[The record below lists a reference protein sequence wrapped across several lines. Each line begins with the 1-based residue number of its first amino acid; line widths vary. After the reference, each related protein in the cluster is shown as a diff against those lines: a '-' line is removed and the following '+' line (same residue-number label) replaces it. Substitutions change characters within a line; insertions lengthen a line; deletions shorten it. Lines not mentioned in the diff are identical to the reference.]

1 MSRPENSAPDSAI
14 PFSGPREQPQ
24 LRELLGGLDIGV
36 WYCDLPF
43 SNLNWDVTVKR
54 HFGLPPDA
62 AVTIDTFFE
71 RLHPEDR
78 VRTAAKIQASID
90 SHTAFD
96 MEYRTLA
103 DSGALRWIRAIGTTT
118 YDPSGVATRFDG
130 LTLDVTKRR
139 RSEEEANTSRKAL
152 TEVFERIADGF
163 VVFDRDFRY
172 SFLNQTAAEL
182 VGRGAE
188 ELVGRRVTE
197 IFPGFEHTPFWE
209 ALQRA
214 QITQKVVEL
223 EEFFG
228 PLRKWVNVRIFPA
241 NDGLSI
247 YLRDITEQRTSEE
260 KLRMNELQFQTLANS
275 IPQLAWM
282 AHADG
287 GIFWYNQRW
296 YQYTGSTPEAMEGWG
311 WKSVHAPEMLE
322 RVESAW
328 MESIRTG
335 NPFDM
340 VFPLRGADGTF
351 RPFLTRVEPIRNSE
365 GAVLRWFGTNTDISS
380 QREAEDALRSNQERL
395 RAALEAAA
403 TGTFRWN
410 LVTNA
415 LDWDEALDRLFGLAP
430 RETVRSLENFLEHV
444 HPDDRATVAA
454 RSEECARTGKDF
466 DMEFRVVWAD
476 GKVRWIYD
484 RAKAFFDDAGRPIY
498 MTGACVDIT
507 ERKRFEQ
514 SLQERMRVAALAG
527 DVGRAVTTSNSLE
540 EMLRMCAD
548 AVARHSGAVGVG
560 LWTMDARRSA
570 VRLQVSSGVC
580 PGSGQRHAARVI
592 ATRLPL
598 LTNEGQGEC
607 RSFAGYPLLV
617 DGALT
622 GVIGLFG
629 NEEFPPETVT
639 TLASIANTLALGI
652 ERKRNEAALR
662 ESEARKTA
670 VLNTALDCV
679 ITIDQDNRII
689 EFNPAA
695 QETFGYT
702 VEQAIGAD
710 MPELIMPEKLR
721 DAHRRGLAR
730 YAESGVGPIL
740 GKRLELEG
748 MRSDGSL
755 FPIELAVNRIPSDGA
770 MLFTATIRDITD
782 RKRTEEEVRQARD
795 AAEAGNRAKSDFLA
809 SMSHELRTPLNAI
822 IGYSEMLQEEA
833 EDLAAPSLVDDLR
846 KIHGAGR
853 HLLSL
858 ISDVLDLSK
867 IEAGRMEVFPETFN
881 VADAAREV
889 TSTIEPLVE
898 KNGNRLVVD
907 IAENAGSMHADLTK
921 VRQSLFNLL
930 SNAAK
935 FTKNGTITL
944 RIRPDHGDETVR
956 LTVSDSG
963 IGIAPDRLQQL
974 FQPFV
979 QLADSMVHK
988 TGGTGLGLA
997 LTKRFC
1003 ELMGGSIA
1011 AESQLGEGSQ
1021 FTIILPR
1028 NVKIAA
1034 NEDARAAEGE
1044 RALENVPSQATVLV
1058 IDDDP
1063 AARDLMQRYLA
1074 REHVNA
1080 LTAASGEEG
1089 LRMAREQRCD
1099 LITLDVL
1106 MPGMDGWAVLQAL
1119 KSDPVTCDIPVVVVS
1134 ILEDRNLGYS
1144 LGAAEFLTKP
1154 IDRDRLLNVLRRYQ
1168 CENPPCPVLIVEDD
1182 DATRR
1187 LLANLLSRDGW
1198 RVVEA
1203 QNGVD
1208 ALHVLS
1214 REKPELIILDLMM
1227 PEMNGFEFAA
1237 AMRASTEWREIPI
1250 LVITAKD
1257 VTADDRRRLNG
1268 QVEQIL
1274 AKTGAGPEA
1283 LFGEIRQMVKRIAGE
1298 RKFRSTRL

>member
-1 MSRPENSAPDSAI
+1 MPV
-14 PFSGPREQPQ
+14 GPATEQPQ
-24 LRELLGGLDIGV
+24 LAQLLDGLKIGV
-36 WYCDLPF
+36 WFCALPF
-43 SNLNWDVTVKR
+43 ARLNWDVTVKK
-54 HFGLPPDA
+54 HFFLPPDA

-71 RLHPEDR
+71 RLHPDDR
-78 VRTAAKIQASID
+78 GRTADNIQASITNH
-90 SHTAFD
+90 STFD
-96 MEYRTLA
+96 MEYRTVSP
-103 DSGALRWIRAIGTTT
+103 SGTMRWVRAIGTPT
-118 YDPSGVATRFDG
+118 YDSSGAPTRFDG
-130 LTLDVTKRR
+130 LTLDVTDKK
-139 RSEEEANTSRKAL
+139 RSEREAEAS
-152 TEVFERIADGF
+152 DGVSAYF
-163 VVFDRDFRY
+163 RD
-172 SFLNQTAAEL
+172 
-182 VGRGAE
+182 
-188 ELVGRRVTE
+188 VTE
-197 IFPGFEHTPFWE
+197 
-209 ALQRA
+209 
-214 QITQKVVEL
+214 QK
-223 EEFFG
+223 G
-228 PLRKWVNVRIFPA
+228 SQATLRI
-241 NDGLSI
+241 NDV
-247 YLRDITEQRTSEE
+247 
-260 KLRMNELQFQTLANS
+260 QFQTLADS

-287 GIFWYNQRW
+287 AIFWYNQRW
-296 YQYTGSTPEAMEGWG
+296 YQYTGSTPEQMEGWG
-311 WKSVHAPEMLE
+311 WKSVHDPEMLDA
-322 RVESAW
+322 VMAAW
-328 MESIRTG
+328 MESIKTG

-340 VFPLRGADGTF
+340 VFPLRGADGIF
-351 RPFLTRVEPIRNSE
+351 RPFLTRVEPIRDAS

-380 QREAEDALRSNQERL
+380 QRDAEDALRSNQERL

-403 TGTFRWN
+403 TGTFRWD

-430 RETVRSLENFLEHV
+430 GDTVRSLGNFLEHV
-444 HPDDRATVAA
+444 YPADRAAVAA
-454 RSEECARTGKDF
+454 RSEESARTGADF
-466 DMEFRVVWAD
+466 EMEFRVVWAD
-476 GKVRWIYD
+476 GKLRWIYD
-484 RAKAFFDDAGRPIY
+484 RAKAFFDESGRPIY

-514 SLQERMRVAALAG
+514 SLQERMRAAALAG
-527 DVGRAVTTSNSLE
+527 DVGLAVTTSNSLQ
-540 EMLRMCAD
+540 EMLRMCTD
-548 AVARHSGAVGVG
+548 AVARHTGAAGAG
-560 LWTMDARRSA
+560 LWTMEKTGKML
-570 VRLQVSSGVC
+570 RLHASSGVC
-580 PGSGQRHAARVI
+580 PGSGQRHAARIV

-598 LTNEGQGEC
+598 LTNEGPRESL
-607 RSFAGYPLLV
+607 SFAGYPLLV

-629 NEEFPPETVT
+629 TDEFAPETLA
-639 TLASIANTLALGI
+639 TLGSIANTLALGI

-679 ITIDQDNRII
+679 ITIDQDSRII

-702 VEQAIGAD
+702 LEQAIGAE
-710 MPELIMPEKLR
+710 MPELIMPESFREL
-721 DAHRRGLAR
+721 HRRGVAQ
-730 YAESGVGPIL
+730 YAKSGVAPIL

-748 MRSDGSL
+748 LRSDGTT

-770 MLFTATIRDITD
+770 MLFTATIRDITE
-782 RKRTEEEVRQARD
+782 RKRTEVEVRQARD

-833 EDLAAPSLVDDLR
+833 DEMNATSLVNDLR
-846 KIHGAGR
+846 KIHAAGR

-867 IEAGRMEVFPETFN
+867 IEAGRMELFPETFEVN
-881 VADAAREV
+881 AAAREV

-907 IAENAGSMHADLTK
+907 VSADAGSMHADLTK

-944 RIRPDHGDETVR
+944 RIRPDSETGTVR
-956 LTVSDSG
+956 LTVSDTG
-963 IGIAPDRLQQL
+963 IGMAPDRVQQL

-979 QLADSMVHK
+979 QLADSMAHK

-1003 ELMGGSIA
+1003 ELMGGRIEV
-1011 AESQLGEGSQ
+1011 ESQLGVGSQ
-1021 FTIILPR
+1021 FTMILPR
-1028 NVKIAA
+1028 NPRMA
-1034 NEDARAAEGE
+1034 EDGEGRPHE
-1044 RALENVPSQATVLV
+1044 GDVALENISSQPTVLV

-1080 LTAASGEEG
+1080 LMAASGEEG

-1119 KSDPVTCDIPVVVVS
+1119 KSDPATCDIPVVVVS

-1144 LGAAEFLTKP
+1144 LGAAEFLSKP
-1154 IDRDRLLNVLRRYQ
+1154 IDRDRLLNVLRRYH

-1182 DATRR
+1182 DSTRH
-1187 LLANLLSRDGW
+1187 LLSTMLSRDGW

-1203 QNGVD
+1203 HNGVD
-1208 ALHVLS
+1208 ALEVMGK
-1214 REKPELIILDLMM
+1214 EKPELIILDLMM

-1237 AMRASTEWREIPI
+1237 ALRTNTAWREIPI
-1250 LVITAKD
+1250 IVITAKD
-1257 VTADDRRRLNG
+1257 VTAEDRLRLNG
-1268 QVEQIL
+1268 QVKQIL
-1274 AKTGAGPEA
+1274 AKSGAGPEA
-1283 LFGEIRQMVKRIAGE
+1283 LFGEIRQMVKRVAAE
-1298 RKFRSTRL
+1298 RKFRSTRP